1 MPLKVMPAVGE
12 SWRITDA
19 GSDQFTF
26 PVCFL
31 LKFAGSQGGWQH
43 CFAIHPLQHFAV
55 FFSVLHSLQV
65 REHLCSCSIFAFFYL
80 FVVFG
85 AVQSYCLHMTQMHL
99 EGHDDSYACEGLGRP
114 VWCLCSRFKLSTN
127 AVIKHV
133 PTRNSLSMW
142 KGLCRKDVIKI
153 GRAMFVEHDYATF
166 LS

>member
-1 MPLKVMPAVGE
+1 MPSKVMPAIGE

-26 PVCFL
+26 LVCYSEVCVKPRRLAALFCNSPSST
-31 LKFAGSQGGWQH
+31 F
-43 CFAIHPLQHFAV
+43 CC
-55 FFSVLHSLQV
+55 FFSVLQSLQV

-142 KGLCRKDVIKI
+142 QGLCVGCLKDVIKI
-153 GRAMFVEHDYATF
+153 GRP
-166 LS
+166 